1 MKTTTL
7 NRLLSTTA
15 LAAALALLPAAA
27 SALPVL
33 FGEASVDGVTMDVAN
48 IEPGQTVTA
57 TTLLQLVAPD
67 GSIIT
72 VEPGS
77 VFTMTG
83 EGDSLSFELVS
94 GAMRV
99 ASSGTPISV
108 SRGGVTVTTEG
119 GVFSAYGNDEGG
131 LDGRVNQ
138 GTATVQNGSGTR
150 EFARGEGYEASETS
164 LAGTFT
170 PPVPG
175 STQLAQQTGP
185 DDDTNYSP
193 ADQQGSGGSQ
203 IVEEAAGGGSGGGGS
218 YGGTPPVTGVV
229 VPLEGDEEAGYSVV
243 YAADAIGIDARDPAK
258 VTIGANGELNQY
270 DVEPDFDERL
280 ERNSNESLERGNSGN
295 AVFIER
301 WAGGETRGNYY
312 NSNNGTFYSDMGRT
326 SHQGFHIA
334 YGKPTV
340 DMPAAGVATY
350 ALAAA
355 TNPTIDDGSFAPGS
369 FSGEMSVLF
378 GATLGIGIDFDIDM
392 PGDHLYNI
400 RTPGGVGSPTT
411 GGIYW
416 DNAARVFRL
425 SNIAMSQ
432 GGAACPTANCNAV
445 VYGLFGGTD
454 ASDIGVSYQ
463 IMDFS
468 IAPDSLGRAKRI
480 SGAAAFSQAS
490 YDAGGGPD
498 TPLPMESGAVDALLV
513 ASPGTTKWHG
523 GVYYIPQINFSS
535 GKSLGMQN
543 DIVAWGDDGAV
554 TFIQATE
561 TSLASFDRGTAVTA
575 DLYGTEYL
583 QIGRWNG
590 GDIDV
595 YMSGDQTFSP
605 NGYQGIVYLV
615 GNMLGST
622 LRPESIT
629 ATYDLAGATAP
640 IFAGGNFAPG
650 VFDGTA
656 AIQFGASNANAK
668 MGLNATVTMDE
679 GDDIIVYN
687 ISTTGGTATPGTSE
701 IDVFGSQI
709 SGSYQVQ
716 APNGAA
722 CSGSAVNCNVSIQGL
737 LAGPQARE
745 AGIRYAV
752 GNTAAN
758 SIYGAAIFA
767 RDDVGDTLD
776 GYLMGMTYA
785 IRSPQSGVL
794 AGSFGDISAGA
805 TDITIIANEV
815 KEIHGFNNS
824 YAPGDATVSEVGG
837 VQSVVS
843 WQRWSD
849 GLIGGESFGNPRTT
863 VLGEDQGM
871 HVLAWSPAT
880 NLPSEGVATYT
891 LAGATN
897 PTVADGSL
905 APGSFAGEMA
915 VAFGFNAANTK
926 IGLDLDVSIGGHTYN
941 IATTG
946 GTATP
951 GSSQVSLSNFS
962 GFSSTIDVA
971 TGGVACPDA
980 TCQAKV
986 AGALAGSGA
995 SHAALAYT
1003 ISANGNPTAK
1013 AVQGVAGF
1021 ERGPIVLP

>member
-1 MKTTTL
+1 MKSTSF
-7 NRLLSTTA
+7 NRLLATTA
-15 LAAALALLPAAA
+15 LAAVLSLPATAQ
-27 SALPVL
+27 ALPVL
-33 FGEASVDGVTMDVAN
+33 FGAATAGGTSLAN
-48 IEPGQTVTA
+48 IEPGQTITA
-57 TTLLQLVAPD
+57 ATLLQLQAPD

-72 VEPGS
+72 IEPGS
-77 VFTMTG
+77 VFTLTG
-83 EGDSLSFELVS
+83 EGDSISIELQS
-94 GAMRV
+94 GAVRV
-99 ASSGTPISV
+99 ASSGMPISV
-108 SRGGVTVTTEG
+108 SRGDVTVTTAG
-119 GVFSAYGNDEGG
+119 GAFSAYGNESGG

-138 GTATVQNGSGTR
+138 GTATVQNGSGAR
-150 EFARGEGYEASETS
+150 DFARGEGYEASETAI
-164 LAGTFT
+164 AGTFT
-170 PPVPG
+170 PPAPG
-175 STQLAQQTGP
+175 GTQFAQNSGP
-185 DDDTNYSP
+185 DDDADFSP
-193 ADQQGSGGSQ
+193 ADQQGSNGSS
-203 IVEEAAGGGSGGGGS
+203 IVEEAAGGGG

-229 VPLEGDEEAGYSVV
+229 VPLEGDEDTGYAVV

-270 DVEPDFDERL
+270 DVEPTYQERL
-280 ERNSNESLERGNSGN
+280 ERNSNESLECGHSGN

-312 NSNNGTFYSDMGRT
+312 NSNNGTLYSDMGRT

-340 DMPAAGVATY
+340 NMPVTGVATY
-350 ALAAA
+350 TLAAA
-355 TNPTIDDGSFAPGS
+355 TKPTIDDGSFAPGS
-369 FSGEMSVLF
+369 FSGEMSILF
-378 GATLGIGIDFDIDM
+378 GPMFGVGIDFDIDM
-392 PGDHLYNI
+392 PGDHVYNI
-400 RTPGGVGSPTT
+400 RTPGGVANPTT

-416 DNAARVFRL
+416 DEAARIFRVN
-425 SNIAMSQ
+425 SIAMTQ
-432 GGAACPTANCNAV
+432 GGAACPTANCDAV
-445 VYGLFGGTD
+445 VYGLLGGTD

-468 IAPDSLGRAKRI
+468 IVPDDLGRAKRI

-490 YDAGGGPD
+490 YDADGGADIP
-498 TPLPMESGAVDALLV
+498 PPMQSGAVDALLV
-513 ASPGTTKWHG
+513 ASRSTTKWHG
-523 GVYYIPQINFSS
+523 GVYYIPQINFQS
-535 GKSLGMQN
+535 GKSLGMSG
-543 DIVAWGDDGAV
+543 DVVAWGSDGAV
-554 TFIQATE
+554 TSIEATE
-561 TSLASFDRGTAVTA
+561 TSLGLFDRGTAVTA

-595 YMSGDQTFSP
+595 YLAGSQTYSP
-605 NGYQGIVYLV
+605 NGYQGFIYLV

-650 VFDGTA
+650 VFEGTA
-656 AIQFGASNANAK
+656 AIQFGAFNANAK

-679 GDDIIVYN
+679 GGDIVVYN
-687 ISTTGGTATPGTSE
+687 ISTAGGTATPGTSE
-701 IDVFGSQI
+701 LDIFGSQI

-722 CSGSAVNCNVSIQGL
+722 CSGTAVNCQVNIQGL

-767 RDDVGDTLD
+767 RNDVGDTLD

-785 IRSPQSGVL
+785 IRSPQNAVL
-794 AGSFGDISAGA
+794 AGSFGDISAGT
-805 TDITIIANEV
+805 TDITIIGNEV

-824 YAPGDATVSEVGG
+824 YAPGDVTVSEVGG
-837 VQSVVS
+837 VHSVIS

-849 GLIGGESFGNPRTT
+849 GQIGGESFGDPRTT
-863 VLGEDQGM
+863 VLGENQSM

-891 LAGATN
+891 LMGATD

-905 APGSFAGEMA
+905 APGSFEGQMA
-915 VAFGFNAANTK
+915 VAFGGAVNRV
-926 IGLDLDVSIGGHTYN
+926 GLDVDVSIGGHTYN

-946 GTATP
+946 GVAAP
-951 GSSQVSLSNFS
+951 NSSQMTVSSTTAGFS
-962 GFSSTIDVA
+962 GTIDVA

-995 SHAALAYT
+995 THAALAYT

-1021 ERGPIVLP
+1021 ERGAVVLP

>member
-1 MKTTTL
+1 MKSNSF
-7 NRLLSTTA
+7 NRLLATTA
-15 LAAALALLPAAA
+15 LAAVLSLPLTAH
-27 SALPVL
+27 ALPVL
-33 FGEASVDGVTMDVAN
+33 FGGATVNGAETAT

-57 TTLLQLVAPD
+57 TTLLQLQAAD

-72 VEPGS
+72 IEPGS
-77 VFTMTG
+77 VFTLTG

-94 GAMRV
+94 GAIRV
-99 ASSGTPISV
+99 ASSGMPVSV
-108 SRGGVTVTTEG
+108 SRGGVTVTTAG
-119 GVFSAYGNDEGG
+119 GAFSAYGNDDGG
-131 LDGRVNQ
+131 LDGRINQ

-150 EFARGEGYEASETS
+150 EFARGEGYEASDTAI
-164 LAGTFT
+164 AGTFT
-170 PPVPG
+170 PPAPG
-175 STQLAQQTGP
+175 STQFAQNGGP
-185 DDDTNYSP
+185 DDDADFSP
-193 ADQQGSGGSQ
+193 ADQQGSNGSS
-203 IVEEAAGGGSGGGGS
+203 IVEEAAGGGGSGG

-229 VPLEGDEEAGYSVV
+229 VPLEGVEDTGYAVV

-270 DVEPDFDERL
+270 DLEPGMPERL
-280 ERNSNESLERGNSGN
+280 ERNSNESLERGHSGN
-295 AVFIER
+295 AVFVER
-301 WAGGETRGNYY
+301 WAGGETRGNYF
-312 NSNNGTFYSDMGRT
+312 NDNNGTLFSDMGRT

-340 DMPAAGVATY
+340 DMPVTGIATY
-350 ALAAA
+350 TLAAA
-355 TNPTIDDGSFAPGS
+355 TSPTIDDGSFAPGT
-369 FSGEMSVLF
+369 FSGEMSILF
-378 GATLGIGIDFDIDM
+378 GPSLGVGIDFDIDM
-392 PGDHLYNI
+392 PGDHVYNI
-400 RTPGGVGSPTT
+400 RTPGGVANPTT

-416 DNAARVFRL
+416 DEAARIFRVN
-425 SNIAMSQ
+425 NISMAQ
-432 GGAACPTANCNAV
+432 GGAACPTSGCEAV
-445 VYGLFGGTD
+445 VYGLFGGTN

-463 IMDFS
+463 IIDFS
-468 IAPDSLGRAKRI
+468 VPYDDLFRGKRI
-480 SGAAAFSQAS
+480 SGAAAFSQGS

-498 TPLPMESGAVDALLV
+498 TPDPMQSGAVDAPLV
-513 ASPGTTKWHG
+513 ASPSNVKWYG
-523 GVYYIPQINFSS
+523 SLFYSPAINFQT
-535 GKSLGMQN
+535 GKNLGMQN

-554 TFIQATE
+554 NFIQATE

-575 DLYGTEYL
+575 DLYGTEYM

-590 GDIDV
+590 GNIDV
-595 YMSGDQTFSP
+595 FLGSNQTFSP
-605 NGYQGIVYLV
+605 NGYQGVIYLV
-615 GNMLGST
+615 GSMLGST
-622 LRPESIT
+622 LRPENIT

-656 AIQFGASNANAK
+656 SIQFGAANTNAK
-668 MGLNATVTMDE
+668 MGLDATVTMNE
-679 GDDIIVYN
+679 GGDIVVYN

-701 IDVFGSQI
+701 ITLFGSQI
-709 SGSYQVQ
+709 NGSYQVQ
-716 APNGAA
+716 SPDGAA
-722 CSGSAVNCNVSIQGL
+722 CSGSAVNCNVNVNGFVG
-737 LAGPQARE
+737 GPQARE
-745 AGIRYAV
+745 AGITYLI
-752 GNTAAN
+752 GNNMASA
-758 SIYGAAIFA
+758 IYGAAIFS

-785 IRSPQSGVL
+785 IRSPQNAVL

-805 TDITIIANEV
+805 TDITIIGNEV

-824 YAPGDATVSEVGG
+824 YAPGDVTVSEAGG
-837 VQSVVS
+837 VQSVIS

-849 GLIGGESFGNPRTT
+849 GQIGGQSFGNPRTT
-863 VLGEDQGM
+863 VLGENQSM
-871 HVLAWSPAT
+871 HVLAWSPAS
-880 NLPSEGVATYT
+880 NLPTEGVATYT

-915 VAFGFNAANTK
+915 VAFGFGAGNTK

-946 GTATP
+946 GAAAP
-951 GSSQVSLSNFS
+951 GSSQISLANFS
-962 GFSSTIDVA
+962 GFSGTLDVA
-971 TGGVACPDA
+971 AGGVACPDA

-1003 ISANGNPTAK
+1003 ISATGNATAK

>member
-1 MKTTTL
+1 MKRTSF
-7 NRLLSTTA
+7 NRLLATTA
-15 LAAALALLPAAA
+15 IAAVLSLPATAQ
-27 SALPVL
+27 ALPVL
-33 FGEASVDGVTMDVAN
+33 FGAATTGGTSLAN
-48 IEPGQTVTA
+48 IEPGQTITA
-57 TTLLQLVAPD
+57 ETLLQLQTPD

-72 VEPGS
+72 IEPGS
-77 VFTMTG
+77 VFTLTG
-83 EGDSLSFELVS
+83 EGDNISIELQS
-94 GAMRV
+94 GAVRV
-99 ASSGTPISV
+99 ASSGMPISV
-108 SRGGVTVTTEG
+108 SRGGVTVTTAG
-119 GVFSAYGNDEGG
+119 GAFSAYGNDSGG

-138 GTATVQNGSGTR
+138 GTATVQNGSGAR
-150 EFARGEGYEASETS
+150 EFARGEGYEASETNI
-164 LAGTFT
+164 AGTFT
-170 PPVPG
+170 PPTPG
-175 STQLAQQTGP
+175 STQFAQQTGS
-185 DDDTNYSP
+185 DDDMDYSP
-193 ADQQGSGGSQ
+193 ADQQGSSGSQ
-203 IVEEAAGGGSGGGGS
+203 IVEEAAGGGGGGG

-229 VPLEGDEEAGYSVV
+229 VPLEGDEDTGYSVV

-258 VTIGANGELNQY
+258 VTIGANGELNEY
-270 DVEPDFDERL
+270 DLEPGMPERL
-280 ERNSNESLERGNSGN
+280 ERNSNDSLERGNSGN

-301 WAGGETRGNYY
+301 WAGGETRGNYF
-312 NSNNGTFYSDMGRT
+312 NDNNGTLFSNMGRT
-326 SHQGFHIA
+326 SYQGFHLA
-334 YGKPTV
+334 YGKPTA
-340 DMPAAGVATY
+340 DMPATGVATY
-350 ALAAA
+350 TLAAA
-355 TNPTIDDGSFAPGS
+355 TKPTIDDGSFAPGT

-378 GATLGIGIDFDIDM
+378 GPSLGIGIDFDIDM
-392 PGDHLYNI
+392 PGDHVYNI
-400 RTPGGVGSPTT
+400 RTPGGVANPTT

-416 DNAARVFRL
+416 DAAARIFRVN
-425 SNIAMSQ
+425 SITMAQ
-432 GGAACPTANCNAV
+432 GGAACPTASCEAV
-445 VYGLFGGTD
+445 VYGLFGGTE

-463 IMDFS
+463 IIDFS
-468 IAPDSLGRAKRI
+468 IHYDDLFRAKRI

-498 TPLPMESGAVDALLV
+498 TPDPIQSGAVDALLV
-513 ASPGTTKWHG
+513 ASPSNVKWYG
-523 GVYYIPQINFSS
+523 GVYYIPQINFQS
-535 GKSLGMQN
+535 GKNLGLQN

-561 TSLASFDRGTAVTA
+561 SSFASFERGTAVTA

-595 YMSGDQTFSP
+595 FLGGNQTISP
-605 NGYQGIVYLV
+605 NGYQGIIYLV

-622 LRPESIT
+622 LRPENII
-629 ATYDLAGATAP
+629 ATYELAGATAP

-656 AIQFGASNANAK
+656 AIQFGAYGANAK
-668 MGLNATVTMDE
+668 MGLDATVTMDE
-679 GDDIIVYN
+679 GGDIVVYN

-701 IDVFGSQI
+701 ISVFGSQI
-709 SGSYQVQ
+709 AASYQVQ
-716 APNGAA
+716 APNGVA
-722 CSGSAVNCNVSIQGL
+722 CSGTAVNCQVVISGL

-745 AGIRYAV
+745 AGIRYTV

-767 RDDVGDTLD
+767 RDDAGDTLD

-785 IRSPQSGVL
+785 IRSPQSAVL

-805 TDITIIANEV
+805 TDITIIGNEV

-837 VQSVVS
+837 VQSVIS

-849 GLIGGESFGNPRTT
+849 GQIGGQSFGNPRTT
-863 VLGEDQGM
+863 VLGEDQSM

-880 NLPSEGVATYT
+880 NLPTEGVATYT
-891 LAGATN
+891 LAGSTS

-905 APGSFAGEMA
+905 APGTFAGEMA
-915 VAFGFNAANTK
+915 VAFGFASTK
-926 IGLDLDVSIGGHTYN
+926 IGLDLEVSIGGHTYN
-941 IATTG
+941 IVTTG

-951 GSSQVSLSNFS
+951 GSSQISLGSFS
-962 GFSSTIDVA
+962 GFSSTLDVA
-971 TGGVACPDA
+971 AGGVACPDA
-980 TCQAKV
+980 ACQAKV

-1021 ERGPIVLP
+1021 ERGAVVVP